1 MKYKNLI
8 FIMRPLF
15 HFLLVQKIIGDEILG
30 HLKSV
35 KKEEK
40 KKERKKK
47 ERRGE
52 RLRGDSTVA
61 LLFVFL

>member
-1 MKYKNLI
+1 M
-8 FIMRPLF
+8 
-15 HFLLVQKIIGDEILG
+15 G